1 MILYSTPPI
10 TFTYLIK
17 QLKKASNAKTYLL
30 LKDIFPQNAVDLDL
44 LKMGGILYK
53 YFRKKEK
60 ILYNISDY
68 IGCMSPANLNY
79 VLDKNPEIDKKKLEV
94 NPNSIDVKENVLK
107 FNSDLYNKYKIP
119 KNKVIFIFG
128 GNLGIP
134 QGIDYLKA
142 NIEYCKSIKDA
153 FFLIIG
159 DGTEYNKLRNW
170 IRTSET
176 PNVVLIKEL
185 PKSEYD
191 DIIKLSHVGLIFLNP
206 HFTIP
211 NFPSRILTYM
221 QNRLPVICA
230 TDLVTDIGEIVVNN
244 NFGFKCLTSDKK
256 SFFDHLPKTA
266 FALSNI
272 DDKNGPVLL
281 QNTVAKKCTYA
292 LKSYAD
298 YKAQILE
305 SQLSGLLLKING
317 HEVWV
322 KLIGTFNAYNLLA
335 IYGTA
340 IELGMESLE
349 ALRLLSE
356 LESVSGR
363 FQYIVSAANITAIVD
378 YAHTPDALEN
388 VLKTIND
395 IRTKNE
401 QLITVVGCGGNR
413 DKTKRP
419 IMGGIASDLSDKA
432 ILTSDNPRNE
442 DAEVIISEMEQGVA
456 PQNFK
461 RILSITD
468 RKQAIKTA
476 CQLAQPNDII
486 LIAGKGHETYQEING
501 VRHDFDDMKIV
512 KELLEQLHK

>member
-1 MILYSTPPI
+1 MKI
-10 TFTYLIK
+10 
-17 QLKKASNAKTYLL
+17 
-30 LKDIFPQNAVDLDL
+30 LKDIVYKVAIEAIKGSTDIAIGKVDFDSRKIEKNDLFVAIRGTISDGHDYISKAVELGASAIICDTLPDTVSDSVTYIQVKDTNAALAVVAANYFGNPSQKLQLVGVTGTNGKTTIASL
-44 LKMGGILYK
+44 LYQLYK
-53 YFRKKEK
+53 KAGHKVGLLSTVK
-60 ILYNISDY
+60 IMVDDVEYKATHTTPDSITINSYLAEMVNA
-68 IGCMSPANLNY
+68 GVTNCFM
-79 VLDKNPEIDKKKLEV
+79 EV
-94 NPNSIDVKENVLK
+94 SSHGIHQKRTEALHFV
-107 FNSDLYNKYKIP
+107 
-119 KNKVIFIFG
+119 G
-128 GNLGIP
+128 GVFTN
-134 QGIDYLKA
+134 
-142 NIEYCKSIKDA
+142 
-153 FFLIIG
+153 
-159 DGTEYNKLRNW
+159 
-170 IRTSET
+170 
-176 PNVVLIKEL
+176 
-185 PKSEYD
+185 
-191 DIIKLSHVGLIFLNP
+191 LSHDHLDY
-206 HFTIP
+206 H
-211 NFPSRILTYM
+211 
-221 QNRLPVICA
+221 A
-230 TDLVTDIGEIVVNN
+230 TFAEYRDV
-244 NFGFKCLTSDKK
+244 KK

-281 QNTVAKKCTYA
+281 QNTVAKKCSYA

-317 HEVWV
+317 NEVWV

-388 VLKTIND
+388 VLKTVND

-419 IMGGIASDLSDKA
+419 VMGGIASDLSDKA
-432 ILTSDNPRNE
+432 IFTSDNPRNE
-442 DAEVIISEMEQGVA
+442 DAEVIISEMETGVA
-456 PQNFK
+456 PQNYK